1 MRPVVVESETRGGKE
16 PHSIRIWFFVGDL
29 LKWLRAGKSI
39 SGVQRVTLELLDS
52 ALCSV
57 GSTTTEV
64 VPCIRSPKLGLTSV
78 PVDVVRAETGGAHQS
93 ADRIEERGIE
103 AGDPLP
109 WTRRLW
115 GALFQRREVAKER
128 DGGDDHVLFTGVV
141 WTPAFQ
147 QLFEQLHASDV
158 NFSVLVYDIIPIER
172 PDLVSAEHRENF
184 TAWLKTVLSTATVI
198 FVSSHAMI
206 DKLRKCALIFD
217 VRIRAELVRIS
228 FGTETGL
235 TPKLRER
242 RGPERGSGPG
252 AGNGFVLSV
261 GTIDKRKNQLM
272 LVEIW
277 GRLLS
282 DRIQHL
288 PTLILLGRLDIDL
301 DGLTTDGK
309 RAIDSGVVK
318 ILSDQPDDVVADLYR
333 DCLFSVFPSFIEGYG
348 LPVAESLRFGKLC
361 ICSDLPEIRE
371 FAGDL
376 AWYFDPTD
384 PGSAE
389 QAIRS
394 VLDEPGK
401 RREAEAEIA
410 RRFVP
415 QPWSS
420 TFSQMI
426 SGIASAT
433 ARRVK
438 DSASLA
444 GPLGRARGARPG
456 GARTPG

>member
-1 MRPVVVESETRGGKE
+1 MRPVAVESETRGGKE

-29 LKWLRAGKSI
+29 LKWLRAGKSV

-52 ALCSV
+52 ALGDV

-78 PVDVVRAETGGAHQS
+78 PLDAIRAETGASLRS
-93 ADRIEERGIE
+93 ASRIEEGE
-103 AGDPLP
+103 PLP

-115 GALFQRREVAKER
+115 GTLFPRRAVATGRNGAE
-128 DGGDDHVLFTGVV
+128 DHVLFTGVV

-147 QLFEQLHASDV
+147 QFFEQLHASDV
-158 NFSVLVYDIIPIER
+158 GFSVLVYDIIPIER
-172 PDLVSAEHRENF
+172 PDLVSAEHRQNF
-184 TAWLKTVLSTATVI
+184 TEWLKTVLSTATVI

-206 DKLRKCALIFD
+206 EKLRKCALIFD
-217 VRIRAELVRIS
+217 VGIKADLVKIS
-228 FGTETGL
+228 FGTETAL
-235 TPKLRER
+235 TPKLPGTQR
-242 RGPERGSGPG
+242 PESGLRPG
-252 AGNGFVLSV
+252 TANGFVLSV

-282 DRIQHL
+282 DEIPDL
-288 PTLILLGRLDIDL
+288 PTLILLGRLDLDL
-301 DGLTTDGK
+301 DGLTPDGK
-309 RAIDSGVVK
+309 RALDSGLVR
-318 ILSDQPDDVVADLYR
+318 ILSDQPDEVVAELYR
-333 DCLFSVFPSFIEGYG
+333 DCLFTVFPSFIEGYG

-361 ICSDLPEIRE
+361 VCSDLPEIRE

-394 VLDEPGK
+394 ALDGPGK
-401 RREAEAEIA
+401 RREAEEQIA

-415 QPWSS
+415 QPWSA

-426 SGIASAT
+426 SGIEAAA
-433 ARRVK
+433 ARR
-438 DSASLA
+438 
-444 GPLGRARGARPG
+444 PARHG
-456 GARTPG
+456 